1 MKMSDRTVLV
11 VDDHADIRSLVSD
24 YLKAS
29 NFSPVCAADGRE
41 ALSVMERTQ
50 VDLVILDLNMPGC
63 DGFEVCRQIRRDSAV
78 PILVLSA
85 RTEDLDKILMLE
97 LGADDY
103 LTKPFPPRELLARVK
118 ALLRRSRM
126 PSYESK
132 QTGPLVVDPEARTV
146 SLEGEIVEVTPREYD
161 LLKTLAYSPG
171 KNFTREEL
179 LDRAWGPEY
188 IGDLRR
194 VDNYIHRLR
203 SKLKREGRPDI
214 IRSIWGVGYRLE
226 M

>member
-1 MKMSDRTVLV
+1 METILV
-11 VDDHADIRSLVSD
+11 VEDELQIRELISR
-24 YLKAS
+24 YLENAGY
-29 NFSPVCAADGRE
+29 NVLTAQNGNE
-41 ALSVMERTQ
+41 ALEKTRTGG
-50 VDLVILDLNMPGC
+50 VDLMVLDIMIPRP
-63 DGFEVCRQIRRDSAV
+63 DGLDVTRIVRSASAL
-78 PILVLSA
+78 PILIVSA
-85 RTEDLDKILMLE
+85 RGEEADRVAGLE

-132 QTGPLVVDPEARTV
+132 QTGPLVIDPEARTV

-203 SKLKREGRPDI
+203 SKLKRDGKPDL
-214 IRSIWGVGYRLE
+214 IRSIWGVGYRME

>member
-1 MKMSDRTVLV
+1 MSDRTVLV

>member
-1 MKMSDRTVLV
+1 METILV
-11 VDDHADIRSLVSD
+11 VEDEAEIRELISR
-24 YLKAS
+24 YLER
-29 NFSPVCAADGRE
+29 DGYRVLTAKTGDE
-41 ALSVMERTQ
+41 ALEKARGNA
-50 VDLVILDLNMPGC
+50 VDLVVLDIMIPRP
-63 DGFEVCRQIRRDSAV
+63 DGLDVTRIIRSTSAL
-78 PILVLSA
+78 PILIVSA
-85 RTEDLDKILMLE
+85 RGDEADRVAGLE

-118 ALLRRSRM
+118 ALLRRSKM

-132 QTGPLVVDPEARTV
+132 QAGPLVIDPEARTV
-146 SLEGEIVEVTPREYD
+146 QFEGKLVEVPPREYD
-161 LLKTLAYSPG
+161 LLKTLAFAPG

-188 IGDLRR
+188 VGDFRR

-203 SKLKREGRPDI
+203 TKLKREGKPDV

-226 M
+226 I

>member
-1 MKMSDRTVLV
+1 METILV
-11 VDDHADIRSLVSD
+11 VEDELQIRELISR
-24 YLKAS
+24 YLDKDGYKVITAAS
-29 NFSPVCAADGRE
+29 GDE
-41 ALSVMERTQ
+41 ALTKFRQEG
-50 VDLVILDLNMPGC
+50 VDLVVLDIMIPRPDGLDVTRIL
-63 DGFEVCRQIRRDSAV
+63 RSSSAV
-78 PILVLSA
+78 PILIVSA
-85 RTEDLDKILMLE
+85 RGEEADRVAGLE

-132 QTGPLVVDPEARTV
+132 QVGPLVIDPEARTV
-146 SLEGEIVEVTPREYD
+146 HFESQLVEVTPREYD
-161 LLKTLAYSPG
+161 LLKTLAFAPG

-188 IGDLRR
+188 FGDLRR

-203 SKLKREGRPDI
+203 SKLKREGKPDL

>member
-1 MKMSDRTVLV
+1 METILV
-11 VDDHADIRSLVSD
+11 VED
-24 YLKAS
+24 
-29 NFSPVCAADGRE
+29 
-41 ALSVMERTQ
+41 
-50 VDLVILDLNMPGC
+50 
-63 DGFEVCRQIRRDSAV
+63 EVQIRELICRYLESDGYRVVTAVNGDQALERFRQGGINLMVLDIMIPRPDGLDVTRIVRSSSAL
-78 PILVLSA
+78 PILIVSA
-85 RTEDLDKILMLE
+85 RGEEVDRVTGLE

-132 QTGPLVVDPEARTV
+132 QSGPLVIDPQARTV
-146 SLEGEIVEVTPREYD
+146 RFEGELVEMTPREYD
-161 LLKTLAYSPG
+161 LLKTMAFAPG

-188 IGDLRR
+188 VGDLRR

-203 SKLKREGRPDI
+203 SKLKREGKPDL

-226 M
+226 T

>member
-1 MKMSDRTVLV
+1 M
-11 VDDHADIRSLVSD
+11 
-24 YLKAS
+24 
-29 NFSPVCAADGRE
+29 
-41 ALSVMERTQ
+41 
-50 VDLVILDLNMPGC
+50 
-63 DGFEVCRQIRRDSAV
+63 
-78 PILVLSA
+78 SA
-85 RTEDLDKILMLE
+85 RGEEADRVAGLE

>member
-1 MKMSDRTVLV
+1 MSTILV
-11 VDDHADIRSLVSD
+11 VEDEAQIRDLIVR
-24 YLKAS
+24 YLER
-29 NFSPVCAADGRE
+29 DGYNVLTAGTGTE
-41 ALSVMERTQ
+41 ALEKVHNGVE
-50 VDLVILDLNMPGC
+50 LVVLDIMIPRP
-63 DGFEVCRQIRRDSAV
+63 DGLDVTRKIRARSAL
-78 PILVLSA
+78 PILILSA
-85 RTEDLDKILMLE
+85 RGEEADRVAGLE

-103 LTKPFPPRELLARVK
+103 MTKPFPPRELMARVK

-126 PSYESK
+126 PSFESK
-132 QTGPLVVDPEARTV
+132 ETGPLLIDPDARTV
-146 SLEGEIVEVTPREYD
+146 KLEGELIEVTPREYD
-161 LLKTLAYSPG
+161 LLKTLAFAAG

-203 SKLKREGRPDI
+203 AKLKRDGKPDL

-226 M
+226 V